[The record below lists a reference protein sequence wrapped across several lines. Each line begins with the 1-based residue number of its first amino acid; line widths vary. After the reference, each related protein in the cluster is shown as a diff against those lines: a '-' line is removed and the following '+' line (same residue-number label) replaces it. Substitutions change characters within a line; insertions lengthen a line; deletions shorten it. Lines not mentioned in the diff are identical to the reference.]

1 MGKKTKPK
9 LASRSLVVKH
19 GVICHA
25 VLFVGGVLVGAL
37 VFEDFGRI
45 PRGRTGSVSL
55 AWANVEVEPPA
66 QTVRDERSVR
76 KRLVVG
82 RIF

>member
-1 MGKKTKPK
+1 M
-9 LASRSLVVKH
+9 
-19 GVICHA
+19 
-25 VLFVGGVLVGAL
+25 GAL

-45 PRGRTGSVSL
+45 PRGGIGIVSL

-66 QTVRDERSVR
+66 QTVGDERSVR

>member
-1 MGKKTKPK
+1 MD
-9 LASRSLVVKH
+9 
-19 GVICHA
+19 
-25 VLFVGGVLVGAL
+25 AL

-45 PRGRTGSVSL
+45 PRGGTGIVCLS
-55 AWANVEVEPPA
+55 WANVEVETPA
-66 QTVRDERSVR
+66 QTVGDERSVR

>member
-1 MGKKTKPK
+1 MGKKTKPQ
-9 LASRSLVVKH
+9 LASRLLVVKH
-19 GVICHA
+19 RVICHA
-25 VLFVGGVLVGAL
+25 VLFVRGILVDAL

-45 PRGRTGSVSL
+45 PRGGTGIVSL
-55 AWANVEVEPPA
+55 AWANVDVELPA

-82 RIF
+82 RIS

>member
-1 MGKKTKPK
+1 M
-9 LASRSLVVKH
+9 
-19 GVICHA
+19 
-25 VLFVGGVLVGAL
+25 GAL

-45 PRGRTGSVSL
+45 PRGGIGIVSL
-55 AWANVEVEPPA
+55 DWANVEVEPPA

-76 KRLVVG
+76 NRLVVG

>member
-1 MGKKTKPK
+1 M
-9 LASRSLVVKH
+9 
-19 GVICHA
+19 
-25 VLFVGGVLVGAL
+25 GAL

-82 RIF
+82 RIL